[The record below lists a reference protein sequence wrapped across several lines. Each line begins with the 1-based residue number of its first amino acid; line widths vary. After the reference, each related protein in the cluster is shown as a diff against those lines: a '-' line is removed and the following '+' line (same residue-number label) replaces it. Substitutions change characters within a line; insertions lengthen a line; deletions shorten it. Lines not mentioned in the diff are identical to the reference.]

1 MRTAMDAYY
10 VNRSVCTCLYISSFL
25 GKEPRPDIFCL
36 FLLRFFLLVCSKEDK
51 ELYSNKLKSF
61 GKNILLHCKK
71 WIGGGGRGDRGE
83 AKAPSVR
90 PATPCLASSIK
101 FYSGC
106 ARSVT
111 DKEMNGVKI

>member
-10 VNRSVCTCLYISSFL
+10 VNRSVCKCHYISSFL

-36 FLLRFFLLVCSKEDK
+36 FLLRSFLLVCSKGDK
-51 ELYSNKLKSF
+51 ELDSNKLKSF

-71 WIGGGGRGDRGE
+71 WIGGGE
-83 AKAPSVR
+83 AKAPTAR
-90 PATPCLASSIK
+90 PETPCLASSIK

-111 DKEMNGVKI
+111 DKEMNGVKT